1 MKAKNSK
8 RSVTLVLSMAVLS
21 GAALSVQATE
31 RNSSRLNSCSSEIS
45 QYNDAET
52 HLSVVSKRHVAGG
65 MRVKLAAQ
73 LDQDSTVFV
82 NCRISNDEMLS
93 GQYAYSGRVGLG
105 NYTAATM
112 APLVHGELAIQ
123 K

>member
-1 MKAKNSK
+1 MKVKKSK
-8 RSVTLVLSMAVLS
+8 RSVVLVLSMAMLS

-31 RNSSRLNSCSSEIS
+31 RNSIRLNSCSSEIN
-45 QYNDAET
+45 QYNDTET
-52 HLSVVSKRHVAGG
+52 YLSVVSKRHVAGG

-73 LDQDSTVFV
+73 LDQDSTVYV

-93 GQYAYSGRVGLG
+93 GQYAYGGRVGLN

-112 APLVHGELAIQ
+112 APSVPGELLIQ
-123 K
+123 Q